1 MGQDAYGF
9 GIEEEYFLADAVTRG
24 TPSSSSSRG
33 FHAEAGDRLPGTG
46 REVLQN
52 QVEVCTAPG
61 GDAEAARQH
70 LSSLRTQLA
79 GIARAHGLLVF
90 ASGTHPLACWP
101 DQAQSEGDRYD
112 RMTEEYGI
120 LAARNMVCALH
131 VHVELPQPER
141 RVQLMRR
148 MLPYVPIFLALSASS
163 PFWERRPT
171 GLAAYRMAAYRE
183 WPRSGLPDLMDAPDY
198 ERYLR
203 VMVGSGAIPDAS
215 YLWWALR
222 PSMHYPTLEL
232 RVCDSCVR
240 VEDAVAIA
248 ALYRCVLRMLDRR
261 PDIHAGLTGAS
272 RAIAS
277 ENLWRVQRH
286 GVRATLLDEASCA
299 AIPLARQLEALI
311 EAVAEDAGALGCEA
325 ELQAVRRI
333 VAHGTGA
340 DRQLETYRRAL
351 AERPDHEAALRE
363 VVDWLAS
370 ATAGEAAPDGTP

>member
-1 MGQDAYGF
+1 MEQDEYRF
-9 GIEEEYFLADAVTRG
+9 GIEEEYFLADAVSRG
-24 TPSSSSSRG
+24 TPASSAARA
-33 FHAEAGDRLPGTG
+33 FHAEAGARLPGTG

-61 GDAEAARQH
+61 SDAAEARQR
-70 LSSLRTQLA
+70 LSFLRAQLA
-79 GIARAHGLLVF
+79 GIGHAHGLLVF

-101 DQAQSEGDRYD
+101 DQAQSEGERYD

-141 RVQLMRR
+141 RVELMRR

-183 WPRSGLPDLMDAPDY
+183 WPRSGLPDLMDGPDY

-248 ALYRCVLRMLDRR
+248 ALYRCAVRMLDRR
-261 PDIHAGLTGAS
+261 REVNAGLTGAS

-286 GVRATLLDEASCA
+286 GVRATLLDEAACA
-299 AIPLARQLEALI
+299 AVPLARQLRALT
-311 EAVAEDAGALGCEA
+311 EAVAEDAAALGCEA
-325 ELQAVRRI
+325 ELQAVQRI
-333 VAHGTGA
+333 VTHGGGA

-351 AERPDHEAALRE
+351 ADRPDQEAALCD
-363 VVDWLAS
+363 VVDWLAA
-370 ATAGEAAPDGTP
+370 ATAGEGAADGVP

>member
-1 MGQDAYGF
+1 MGQDEYRF
-9 GIEEEYFLADAVTRG
+9 GIEEEYFLADAVSRG
-24 TPSSSSSRG
+24 TPASSAARA

-52 QVEVCTAPG
+52 QVEVCTTPG
-61 GDAEAARQH
+61 DDAAEARQR
-70 LSSLRTQLA
+70 LSSLRVQLA
-79 GIARAHGLLVF
+79 GIGRAHGLLLF

-101 DQAQSEGDRYD
+101 DQAQSEGERYD

-141 RVQLMRR
+141 RVELMRR

-183 WPRSGLPDLMDAPDY
+183 WPRSGLPDLMDGPDY

-222 PSMHYPTLEL
+222 PSMRYPTLEL

-248 ALYRCVLRMLDRR
+248 ALYRCTLRMLDRR
-261 PDIHAGLTGAS
+261 PELHAGLTGAS

-286 GVRATLLDEASCA
+286 GVRATLLDETACVAVS
-299 AIPLARQLEALI
+299 LAQQLEGLTA
-311 EAVAEDAGALGCEA
+311 AVAEDAAALGCEA

-333 VAHGTGA
+333 VARGTGA
-340 DRQLETYRRAL
+340 DRQLAIYHRAMVD
-351 AERPDHEAALRE
+351 RPDQEAALRD
-363 VVDWLAS
+363 VVDWLAA
-370 ATAGEAAPDGTP
+370 ATAAEAVADDTP